1 MKPRFRERVRNRE
14 ALAVRAD
21 ADLLSLCCE
30 VAPPNEDIG
39 DGMHVVYV
47 RGPLEHHACGY
58 ADSYEALR
66 ARFGAALEA
75 KPKIVLLRIDSPGG
89 AVSGLNETV
98 RDMFTAA
105 QNNGVR
111 VITYVDEL
119 AASAAYA
126 LACVAEEI
134 YVPPSGIAGS
144 VGVIS
149 TMCDQTAADEM
160 AGLRYVTITSGARK
174 ADGHVHVSIS
184 DEAIAAEEQR
194 VGELAE
200 QFFALVEKARGIDAR
215 PLQANIYLAADA
227 VSVGLA
233 DGVMGWHELTH
244 ALREQLRGG
253 PVESPPP
260 RKRVDTMQAKSAV
273 RTRKTIAGGKSSV
286 TQSTSRNTMVK
297 LSALISTTRAQLAS
311 EKDASKRVAL
321 RAQLDAFNS
330 TLAALAGKDSPYPVK
345 SSYEDEEEEGNETDR
360 EEDDMPDDEPKS
372 ERMDE
377 KKMKSRKSRKAEA
390 ESEEEEPKDE
400 EEEEEEA
407 GEGEE
412 DEEEEEE
419 EEEAEEEAKALR
431 SLLGGLRGTA
441 RAKALGKLSALLAKA
456 KRADAMAADVAA
468 LKRAERQRE
477 KESLVAKKLAGGFI
491 TKKTA
496 ADLKSKPLAFV
507 KSFLA
512 MQTTKLY
519 TRSGDEL
526 IAPAPGAQPGA
537 FSPEQERMFAQA
549 AAASKGAIS
558 VEQLKANFVAG
569 KSGGLTPRY

>member
-39 DGMHVVYV
+39 DGMHVVYI

-260 RKRVDTMQAKSAV
+260 LKRVDTVQAKSV
-273 RTRKTIAGGKSSV
+273 VHTRKALAGKKSSV
-286 TQSTSRNTMVK
+286 TQSNPETNMIK
-297 LSALISTTRAQLAS
+297 LAALISTTRAQLAG

-330 TLAALAGKDSPYPVK
+330 TLAALAGKDSPYPAK

-360 EEDDMPDDEPKS
+360 EEDDMPDDEPKKDEKKSKKSARKS
-372 ERMDE
+372 ERM
-377 KKMKSRKSRKAEA
+377 
-390 ESEEEEPKDE
+390 EEEGDEPKDEEE

-441 RAKALGKLSALLAKA
+441 RAKALGKLSALVAKA

-477 KESLVAKKLAGGFI
+477 KESLIAKKLAGGYV

-496 ADLKSKPLAFV
+496 ADLRGKPLAFV

-519 TRSGDEL
+519 TRAGEEL
-526 IAPAPGAQPGA
+526 VAPMPGAQPGA

>member
-1 MKPRFRERVRNRE
+1 MNKPRFRERVRNRE

-66 ARFGAALEA
+66 ARFGAALECQ
-75 KPKIVLLRIDSPGG
+75 PEIILLRIDSPGG

-98 RDMFTAA
+98 RDMFVAA

-194 VGELAE
+194 VGELAD

-260 RKRVDTMQAKSAV
+260 RKRVDTAQAKSQV
-273 RTRKTIAGGKSSV
+273 HTRKAIAGRKSSV
-286 TQSTSRNTMVK
+286 TQSNPETPMIK
-297 LSALISTTRAQLAS
+297 LAALISTTRAQLAG

-330 TLAALAGKDSPYPVK
+330 TLAALGKDSPYPVK

-360 EEDDMPDDEPKS
+360 EEDDMPDDEPKKDEKKSKKSARKS
-372 ERMDE
+372 ERM
-377 KKMKSRKSRKAEA
+377 
-390 ESEEEEPKDE
+390 EEEGDEPKDEE

-419 EEEAEEEAKALR
+419 AEEEAKALAALIR
-431 SLLGGLRGTA
+431 GLKGTA
-441 RAKALGKLSALLAKA
+441 RAKAMGKLSALLAKA

-477 KESLVAKKLAGGFI
+477 KEQLIAKKLAGGYV

-496 ADLKSKPLAFV
+496 ADLKAKPLAFV

-519 TRSGDEL
+519 TRAGDEL

-549 AAASKGAIS
+549 AAASKGSIT

>member
-1 MKPRFRERVRNRE
+1 MTKHRYRERIHNRE

-21 ADLLSLCCE
+21 IDVLSLCCE

-39 DGMHVVYV
+39 DGMHVVYI
-47 RGPLEHHACGY
+47 RGPLEHHACSY

-66 ARFGAALEA
+66 ARFAAALEA
-75 KPKIVLLRIDSPGG
+75 KPEIILLRIDSPGG

-105 QNNGVR
+105 KNNGVR

-200 QFFALVEKARGIDAR
+200 QFFSLVEKARGIDAR
-215 PLQANIYLAADA
+215 PLEANIYLAADA

-233 DGVMGWHELTH
+233 DGVLGWHELTH

-260 RKRVDTMQAKSAV
+260 RKRVDSPQAKSAV
-273 RTRKTIAGGKSSV
+273 RTSKAIAGHKTRD
-286 TQSTSRNTMVK
+286 TQSTPETNMIK
-297 LSALISTTRAQLAS
+297 LAALISTTRAQLAG

-321 RAQLDAFNS
+321 RAQLDAYNS
-330 TLAALAGKDSPYPVK
+330 TLAALAGKDSPYPAK
-345 SSYEDEEEEGNETDR
+345 SEKYEDEEEEGNETDR

-372 ERMDE
+372 ERMD
-377 KKMKSRKSRKAEA
+377 KKSRKSRKAEA
-390 ESEEEEPKDE
+390 EDEPKDEE

-412 DEEEEEE
+412 DEEEEE

-431 SLLGGLRGTA
+431 SLLGGLKGS
-441 RAKALGKLSALLAKA
+441 AKAKAMGKLAALLAKA
-456 KRADAMAADVAA
+456 KRADAMSADVAA

-477 KESLVAKKLAGGFI
+477 KESMIAKKLAGGYV

-496 ADLKSKPLAFV
+496 ADLRGKPLAFV
-507 KSFLA
+507 KSYLA
-512 MQTTKLY
+512 LQTTKLY
-519 TRSGDEL
+519 TRAGDEL